1 MKRLQSP
8 TYSDHSYARAS
19 CQLKPALPKRQS
31 FHWCDSQGLAEVQEK
46 PSCRPFFRRF
56 IQTLKTDWLQ
66 TRARMHTLSSTF
78 STKTET
84 EQSALRFHRLQ
95 SKFCFKTTA
104 CIIFLS
110 IGPLTGRLTPGGR
123 EIGRHPTANNINNNN
138 VVFLSHTE
146 VETFSLML

>member
-1 MKRLQSP
+1 
-8 TYSDHSYARAS
+8 
-19 CQLKPALPKRQS
+19 
-31 FHWCDSQGLAEVQEK
+31 
-46 PSCRPFFRRF
+46 
-56 IQTLKTDWLQ
+56 
-66 TRARMHTLSSTF
+66 MHTLSSTF